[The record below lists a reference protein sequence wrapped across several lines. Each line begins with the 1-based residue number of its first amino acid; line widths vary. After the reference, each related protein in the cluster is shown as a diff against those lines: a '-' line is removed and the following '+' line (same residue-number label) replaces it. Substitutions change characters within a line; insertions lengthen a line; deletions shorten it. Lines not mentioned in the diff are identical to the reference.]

1 MNMSKKFSELETGD
15 KVWIIDSEA
24 DICNRTIKSIK
35 PLGSRIKIDF
45 NEGGYVTANGNHTS
59 MMTNLICNKDFIFVY
74 IGTDKNELIDNYV
87 EKMKLMIDNTRK
99 VVDEGLASME
109 KMQDKL
115 VKIKESHD

>member
-1 MNMSKKFSELETGD
+1 MSKKFEELVSGD

-24 DICNRTIKSIK
+24 DIYTRTVKYIKS
-35 PLGSRIKIDF
+35 LGFRIKIDF
-45 NEGGYVTANGNHTS
+45 KEGGYVTVNS
-59 MMTNLICNKDFIFVY
+59 SFSKMMTNLIYNKDFIFVY